1 MVEPNPKVE
10 MSSAFREFVSRNG
23 YYPNIQEFSN
33 FQSRF
38 LNVAARKPRI
48 HEENLITLKKVMDVT
63 RYSRVPATSGI
74 PRVVR
79 QLVKQSSSLEIN
91 LAIWHKGRL
100 VPVSCDSNG
109 EVFYPPEHWKRA
121 PRTWSPQKYF
131 IKLMRY
137 PAGFALLGLIFRFSI
152 IRRLGNLFLRLTKR
166 FTIGSARSLI
176 ELSGL
181 QYFLPEVPSADT
193 AERLFVALQNH
204 ENLELTALVHD
215 LLPVSHPLHFERES
229 TSEFLVYLQ
238 LVARARSLVV
248 GSPVLGGQVELFLSA
263 LGFGES
269 TEISVH
275 DLPVKI
281 PEFTSTTTARKN
293 QNGDTALFLGAFQS
307 RKGLAGVAELFSQ
320 GQVGDLVLSVV
331 GIPKPTDALEMQLFR
346 QVRGYANVKLLG
358 NLTDEDLAREM
369 SMADVIVYLS
379 GAEGYG
385 LPIIEGLAAGKPVV
399 CLDTPI
405 NNFFNQKYGGLFL
418 VPHVNG
424 RYSSTDLHEALI
436 SSQVEPFER
445 PTNLPVD
452 EISWARN
459 VFSNVFTDSKES

>member
-1 MVEPNPKVE
+1 MVATNLLFEKA
-10 MSSAFREFVSRNG
+10 SLFGEFVSINSC
-23 YYPNIQEFSN
+23 YPNISEFSH
-33 FQSRF
+33 FQSRY
-38 LNVAARKPRI
+38 LKKAARGIRSPKV
-48 HEENLITLKKVMDVT
+48 NLIALKKVMDVT
-63 RYSRVPATSGI
+63 RYSHEPATSGI

-79 QLVKQSSSLEIN
+79 QLVKESSSLGID

-100 VPVSCDSNG
+100 VPVTCDSNG
-109 EVFYPPEHWKRA
+109 NITYPSEHWKRA
-121 PRTWSPQKYF
+121 PRSWSPQKYF
-131 IKLMRY
+131 VKLMRN
-137 PAGFALLGLIFRFSI
+137 PIGFAALGLIFRFSI
-152 IRRLGNLFLRLTKR
+152 IRRLGNIFLGLTKR
-166 FTIGSARSLI
+166 FTSGSARSLI
-176 ELSGL
+176 SISGL

-193 AERLFVALQNH
+193 AERLFVALQNN
-204 ENLELTALVHD
+204 ENLEITALVHD
-215 LLPVSHPLHFERES
+215 LLPVSHPHHFDRES

-238 LVARARSLVV
+238 LVAKARSLVV

-269 TEISVH
+269 TDISVH

-281 PEFTSTTTARKN
+281 PEFTSTTTGPTN
-293 QNGDTALFLGAFQS
+293 QNEKTALFIGAFQS

-358 NLTDEDLAREM
+358 NLPDEDLAREM
-369 SMADVIVYLS
+369 SKADVIVYLS

-405 NNFFNQKYGGLFL
+405 NNFFNRKYGGLFL

-424 RYSSTDLHEALI
+424 RYRNTDLHEALI
-436 SSQVEPFER
+436 SSQVEPFVR